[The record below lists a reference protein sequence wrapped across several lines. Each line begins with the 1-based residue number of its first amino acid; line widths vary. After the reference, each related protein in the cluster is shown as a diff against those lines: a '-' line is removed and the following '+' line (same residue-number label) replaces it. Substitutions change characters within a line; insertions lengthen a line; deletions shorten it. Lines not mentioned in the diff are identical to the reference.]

1 MDFRPSKTTL
11 RSSTRCPSFTP
22 LNTPG
27 ASAGTI
33 PHLESNGRQP
43 NGQLSREI
51 RIIRTFSLPERSAA
65 LLGKD
70 DRKDLNLSR
79 LQNRADL
86 AAVGQAMH
94 RLIAELYPICR
105 SITGDGLRKT
115 LRILQGHIPLEL
127 REVPTGTK
135 VFDWTVPKEWN
146 ICDAYVKNSKGERV
160 IDFQQSNL
168 HVVNYS
174 LPVRRRMSLTELKEH
189 LFTLPS
195 HPDWIPYRTSYYNDS
210 WGFCLSQR
218 QLDLLKEDDYEVC
231 IDSTLLDGHL
241 TYGECYLPGESQD
254 EVLVSC
260 HACHP
265 SLCNDNLS
273 GVAVAVSL
281 AKHLAC
287 GPRRYSYR
295 FLFIPG
301 TIGAITWLAL
311 NENKISH
318 IKHGLVL
325 SGVGDAGEL
334 HYKKSRQDNA
344 EIDRAVSHVLQHSG
358 HPHHLLE
365 FSPYGYDERQFC
377 SPGINL
383 PVGRL
388 SRTPH
393 GTFPEYHTSADNLQ
407 FVHADKLGETFAVC
421 LEVFS
426 LLENNETFV
435 NLNPKCEPQLG
446 KRGLYRLIGGQ
457 ADAGVMEM
465 ALLWVL
471 NMSDGGNSLLDIAE
485 RSGIRF
491 ESLTRAAE
499 ALQKHE
505 LLRKKFESA
514 RSVAR

>member
-1 MDFRPSKTTL
+1 MDFRPSKITP
-11 RSSTRCPSFTP
+11 RSFTRCPSFIP
-22 LNTPG
+22 LNTHG

-33 PHLESNGRQP
+33 PHLESNGRQR
-43 NGQLSREI
+43 NGRLSREI
-51 RIIRTFSLPERSAA
+51 GIIRTFFLAERSAVI
-65 LLGKD
+65 LEKD
-70 DRKDLNLSR
+70 DRKDLNLSEF
-79 LQNRADL
+79 QNRADP

-146 ICDAYVKNSKGERV
+146 ICDAYVKNSKGERIV
-160 IDFQQSNL
+160 DFQQSNL

-174 LPVRRRMSLTELKEH
+174 SPVRRRMSLTELKEH
-189 LFTLPS
+189 LFTLPA
-195 HPDWIPYRTSYYNDS
+195 HPDWIPYRTSYYNES

-218 QLDLLKEDDYEVC
+218 QLDAMKEDDYEVC
-231 IDSTLLDGHL
+231 IDSTLQDGHL

-281 AKHLAC
+281 ARHLASA
-287 GPRRYSYR
+287 PRRYSYR

-311 NENKISH
+311 NEDKIPRV
-318 IKHGLVL
+318 KHGLVL
-325 SGVGDAGEL
+325 SGVGDAGAV
-334 HYKKSRQDNA
+334 HYKKSRQGNA
-344 EIDRAVSHVLQHSG
+344 EIDRAVSHVLQRSG
-358 HPHHLLE
+358 QPHQLLE

-407 FVHADKLGETFAVC
+407 FVHAEKLSETFAVC

-446 KRGLYRLIGGQ
+446 KRGLYRMIGGES
-457 ADAGVMEM
+457 DPGLSEM
-465 ALLWVL
+465 AMLWVL
-471 NMSDGGNSLLDIAE
+471 NQSDGSNSLLDIAE

-491 ESLTRAAE
+491 SIIWKAAC
-499 ALQKHE
+499 ALQEKH
-505 LLRKKFESA
+505 LLQGHYKSMPSA
-514 RSVAR
+514 AH